1 MTERL
6 KDDTPPGLRR
16 HSGDPNSISVALIED
31 NRIVREGL
39 AALLT
44 QVSELKIVYSG
55 SSADLAGLERVK
67 PRVVLL
73 DLGLEN
79 GDSLSAARR
88 VGESLPGSRVVVMD
102 LRPAREDI
110 RDLVNAGVSGFILKD
125 ATLDELVNTIRSV
138 AAGAYVLPSMMTS
151 SLFSQIAT
159 EALASRGPGAV
170 DAVRMTP
177 REREVIDLIS
187 EGLSNKSIAARLG
200 ISVHTVKSHIRNI
213 MEKLALHTRLQLAA
227 WAHQEEDQKDEDE

>member
-1 MTERL
+1 MTERPRGEARP
-6 KDDTPPGLRR
+6 DVHQR
-16 HSGDPNSISVALIED
+16 SGVGIISIALIED
-31 NRIVREGL
+31 NRVVREGL
-39 AALLT
+39 TALLNE
-44 QVSELKIVYSG
+44 VPELSVVYSG
-55 SSADLAGLERVK
+55 PGADLSGLERVK

-88 VGESLPGSRVVVMD
+88 VGEALPQSRVVVMD
-102 LRPAREDI
+102 LLPAREDI
-110 RDLVNAGVSGFILKD
+110 RDLVKAGVAGFILKD

-138 AAGAYVLPSMMTS
+138 AAGAHVLPSTMTN

-159 EALASRGPGAV
+159 EALAIHGQAAT

-187 EGLSNKSIAARLG
+187 EGLSNKSIAARLH

-227 WAHQEEDQKDEDE
+227 WAHQEEDEEG

>member
-1 MTERL
+1 MTVRSKEETAPGIRA
-6 KDDTPPGLRR
+6 TPGSPG
-16 HSGDPNSISVALIED
+16 GITIALIED
-31 NRIVREGL
+31 NRVVREGL
-39 AALLT
+39 SALLN
-44 QVSELKIVYSG
+44 QVSELTVVHSG
-55 SSADLAGLERVK
+55 SSGDLVGLARVK

-79 GDSLSAARR
+79 GDSLAMARR
-88 VGESLPGSRVVVMD
+88 LGETLPESRVVVMD
-102 LRPAREDI
+102 LLPAREDI
-110 RDLVNAGVSGFILKD
+110 RDLVKAGVSGFILKD

-138 AAGAYVLPSMMTS
+138 AAGAHVLPSTMTN

-159 EALASRGPGAV
+159 EALASRGEAAV

-187 EGLSNKSIAARLG
+187 EGLSNKSISARLR

-227 WAHQEEDQKDEDE
+227 WAHQEEDEKQV